1 MPPHEYFLHDFLPG
15 KIKYKVSDDVWCDVP
30 AIAQAIGYDLASGR
44 DTTNTSAFWINGDD
58 AVEICVTFNPPG
70 CIRKRLSRK
79 RIRKVLMS
87 IGIPRNKADFQSR
100 DMVQTLDMDSRKIEI
115 LAITLSG
122 LMFWR
127 KA

>member
-1 MPPHEYFLHDFLPG
+1 MPPREFFLPG
-15 KIKYKVSDDVWCDVP
+15 KLMYKDSNDVWCDVP
-30 AIAQAIGYDLASGR
+30 AIAQAMGYDFAPGR
-44 DTTNTSAFWINGDD
+44 DATVTSAYWIHGDD
-58 AVEICVTFNPPG
+58 AIEICGTFNPPG
-70 CIRKRLSRK
+70 CTRKRLSRK

-122 LMFWR
+122 LMFGR

>member
-1 MPPHEYFLHDFLPG
+1 MPPKNPIEDF
-15 KIKYKVSDDVWCDVP
+15 IMKVKTPTGEWQDIPDPHLVP
-30 AIAQAIGYDLASGR
+30 EPLAEHIDYASGS
-44 DTTNTSAFWINGDD
+44 DFTNVGIWLRGDD
-58 AVEICVTFNPPG
+58 SYEICGTFQLPP
-70 CIRKRLSRK
+70 ITRKRLSRK

-122 LMFWR
+122 PMFGR

>member
-1 MPPHEYFLHDFLPG
+1 MPPFDYFLPGFPSG
-15 KIKYKVSDDVWCDVP
+15 KIKYKVSNDVWCDVP
-30 AIAQAIGYDLASGR
+30 VIAQAMGYDLASGR
-44 DTTNTSAFWINGDD
+44 DATVTSAYWIHGDD
-58 AVEICVTFNPPG
+58 AIGICGTFNPPD
-70 CIRKRLSRK
+70 CTRKRLSRK
-79 RIRKVLMS
+79 RIQKVLMS

-122 LMFWR
+122 LMFGR

>member
-1 MPPHEYFLHDFLPG
+1 MPPREFFLPG
-15 KIKYKVSDDVWCDVP
+15 KLMYKDSNDVWCDVP
-30 AIAQAIGYDLASGR
+30 AIAQAMGYDFASGR
-44 DTTNTSAFWINGDD
+44 DATVTSAYWINGDD
-58 AVEICVTFNPPG
+58 AIEFCGTFNHPG
-70 CIRKRLSRK
+70 CTRKRLSRK

-122 LMFWR
+122 PMFGR

>member
-1 MPPHEYFLHDFLPG
+1 MPPREFFLPG
-15 KIKYKVSDDVWCDVP
+15 KLMYKGSNDVWCDVP
-30 AIAQAIGYDLASGR
+30 AIAQAMGYDFASGR
-44 DTTNTSAFWINGDD
+44 DPTVTSAYWIHGDD
-58 AVEICVTFNPPG
+58 AIEICGTFAPIPAL
-70 CIRKRLSRK
+70 RKRLSRK
-79 RIRKVLMS
+79 RIRKMLMS

-122 LMFWR
+122 LMFGR

>member
-1 MPPHEYFLHDFLPG
+1 MPPREFFQQG
-15 KIKYKVSDDVWCDVP
+15 KLMYKDSNDVWCDVP
-30 AIAQAIGYDLASGR
+30 VIAQAMGYDLASGR
-44 DTTNTSAFWINGDD
+44 DATVTSAYWIHGDD
-58 AVEICVTFNPPG
+58 AIEICGTFNPPD
-70 CIRKRLSRK
+70 CTRKRLSRK

-87 IGIPRNKADFQSR
+87 VGIPRNKADFQSR

-122 LMFWR
+122 LMFGR

>member
-1 MPPHEYFLHDFLPG
+1 MPPREFFQQG
-15 KIKYKVSDDVWCDVP
+15 KLMYKDSNDVWCDVP
-30 AIAQAIGYDLASGR
+30 VIAQAMGYDLASGR
-44 DTTNTSAFWINGDD
+44 DATVTSAYWIHGDD
-58 AVEICVTFNPPG
+58 AIEICGTFNPPG
-70 CIRKRLSRK
+70 CTRKRLSRK

-87 IGIPRNKADFQSR
+87 IGIPRNRADFQSR

-122 LMFWR
+122 LMFGR

>member
-1 MPPHEYFLHDFLPG
+1 MPQLEYFLPWKLM
-15 KIKYKVSDDVWCDVP
+15 YKSSNDVWCAVP
-30 AIAQAIGYDLASGR
+30 AIAQAMGYDFASGR
-44 DTTNTSAFWINGDD
+44 DATVTSAYWIHGDD
-58 AVEICVTFNPPG
+58 AIEICGTFEPIPAL
-70 CIRKRLSRK
+70 RKRLSRK

-122 LMFWR
+122 LMFGR

>member
-1 MPPHEYFLHDFLPG
+1 MPPFDYFLPGFPSG
-15 KIKYKVSDDVWCDVP
+15 KIKYKVSNDVWCDVP
-30 AIAQAIGYDLASGR
+30 VIAQAMGYDLASGR
-44 DTTNTSAFWINGDD
+44 DATVTSAYWIHGDD
-58 AVEICVTFNPPG
+58 AIEICGTFNPPD
-70 CIRKRLSRK
+70 CTRKRLSRK

-87 IGIPRNKADFQSR
+87 VGIPRNKADFQSR

-122 LMFWR
+122 LMFGR

>member
-1 MPPHEYFLHDFLPG
+1 MPTKNQQVILRYKTESGEWVEAKGLQSVEFAPG
-15 KIKYKVSDDVWCDVP
+15 SADC
-30 AIAQAIGYDLASGR
+30 GYRPYS
-44 DTTNTSAFWINGDD
+44 FYGDD
-58 AVEICVTFNPPG
+58 AVEFSGTFEPIPAL
-70 CIRKRLSRK
+70 RKRLSRK

-100 DMVQTLDMDSRKIEI
+100 DMVQALDMDSRKIEI